1 MKLSARLYLE
11 VKYIKER
18 RNRMKFK
25 KSIVSLIVS
34 VLTLSSV
41 ALSSVAYAQDAPEV
55 DPSVEQTLSISTNG
69 ELSTLDSALY
79 NDVPTS
85 DMIGQIN
92 EGLYRV
98 TTGSEVELGLAETVD
113 VSEDGLVYTFVL
125 RDGLTWSN
133 GEPVTANDFVYSYKR
148 LVDPTSGS
156 VAAATVEV
164 FKNAAAIRNGEAEI
178 DELGVVAVDDK
189 TLEITL
195 EFPAPYL
202 PKLLTGSRFLPVSE
216 AFVNEVGE
224 SYGTSS
230 ENLVSN
236 GPFTIENWN
245 GTNLEW
251 NLVKNPNY
259 WDAENVYL
267 EDVLV
272 QVVKETGTGADLF
285 DAQELDYAILTDD
298 FVQQYEG
305 SEFFHAAPKATV
317 GYLSYNATREATGNA
332 NIRRAISQAFDKEL
346 YANSVIQDGSTPL
359 NGLVPVGFDI
369 SEEGVDFRD
378 EQGDVLVYNV
388 EQAQADWQ
396 AGLDELGVD
405 SLELELLTSDV
416 DLSGR
421 TAEYLQAQLQDNLP
435 GLTLTIRSV
444 PLQNRIEFQR
454 NLEFDIFYG
463 TWAPDYQDAINFI
476 EQYRTDGGI
485 NFSEYSNEEYDALV
499 DAAQTEFANDP
510 EKRREALLEAERI
523 GVGQDAVFAPIYQ
536 ASASYLLDPR
546 VENFEV
552 YPFGRTINLRTTYVT
567 E

>member
-1 MKLSARLYLE
+1 MKTKR
-11 VKYIKER
+11 
-18 RNRMKFK
+18 KF
-25 KSIVSLIVS
+25 VSLLVS
-34 VLTLSSV
+34 ALTIASAFTSV
-41 ALSSVAYAQDAPEV
+41 VSAQDAVEF

-92 EGLYRV
+92 EGLYRISS
-98 TTGSEVELGLAETVD
+98 GSEVEPGQAESVD
-113 VSEDGLVYTFVL
+113 ISEDGLVYTFHL
-125 RDGLTWSN
+125 REGLTWSN
-133 GEPVTANDFVYSYKR
+133 GEPLTANDFVYSYQR
-148 LVDPTSGS
+148 LVDPNSGS
-156 VAAATVEV
+156 VAATTVEV
-164 FKNAAAIRNGEAEI
+164 FKNAAAIRSGEMEL
-178 DELGVVAVDDK
+178 DELGVVALDDT

-195 EFPAPYL
+195 EYPAPYL
-202 PKLLTGSRFLPVSE
+202 PKLLTGSRFLPVSQ
-216 AFVNEVGE
+216 AFVEEVGD

-285 DAQELDYAILTDD
+285 DAQQLDYAVLTDD

-305 SEFFHAAPKATV
+305 SEFFHTAPKATI
-317 GYLSYNATREATGNA
+317 GYLSFNTTRDATGNA

-369 SEEGVDFRD
+369 SEDGVDFRD
-378 EQGDVLVYNV
+378 AQGDILVYDV

-396 AGLDELGVD
+396 AGLEELGVD

-416 DLSGR
+416 ALSGR
-421 TAEYLQAQLQDNLP
+421 TAEYLQAQLQENLP

-454 NLEFDIFYG
+454 ELNFDIFYG

-485 NFSEYSNEEYDALV
+485 NFADYSNADYDALV
-499 DAAQTEFANDP
+499 EAAQVEYANDP
-510 EKRREALLEAERI
+510 EQRREALLEAERI
-523 GVGQDAVFAPIYQ
+523 GVAEDAVTAPIYQ
-536 ASASYLLDPR
+536 ASSSYLLDPR
-546 VENFEV
+546 VQNFEV
-552 YPFGRTINLRTTYVT
+552 FSFGRTINLRTVFVT

>member
-1 MKLSARLYLE
+1 MK
-11 VKYIKER
+11 IKK
-18 RNRMKFK
+18 N
-25 KSIVSLIVS
+25 IVSFFVS
-34 VLTLSSV
+34 ALAISSFASPLV
-41 ALSSVAYAQDAPEV
+41 AFAQDTVEV
-55 DPSVEQTLSISTNG
+55 DPSIRQTLSIATNG

-98 TTGSEVELGLAETVD
+98 TNGSEVEPGQAETIEI
-113 VSEDGLVYTFVL
+113 SEDGLVYTFTL
-125 RDGLTWSN
+125 REGLTWSN
-133 GEPVTANDFVYSYKR
+133 GEPVTAHDFVYSYQR

-156 VAAATVEV
+156 VAATTVEV
-164 FKNAAAIRNGEAEI
+164 FKNAAAIRNGELAI
-178 DELGVVAVDDK
+178 DELGVVALDDR

-195 EFPAPYL
+195 EYPAPYL
-202 PKLLTGSRFLPVSE
+202 PKLLTGSRFLPVSQ
-216 AFVNEVGE
+216 AFVEEVGTG
-224 SYGTSS
+224 YGTSS
-230 ENLVSN
+230 ENIVSN

-251 NLVKNPNY
+251 NLVKNSNY
-259 WDAENVYL
+259 WDADNVYL

-285 DAQELDYAILTDD
+285 DAQQLDYAVLTDD

-305 SEFFHAAPKATV
+305 SEFFHSVPKATI
-317 GYLSYNATREATGNA
+317 GYLSFNTSRETTGNA
-332 NIRRAISQAFDKEL
+332 NIRRAIAQAFDKEL
-346 YANSVIQDGSTPL
+346 YANSVIQDGSIPL
-359 NGLVPVGFDI
+359 NGLVPAGFDVN
-369 SEEGVDFRD
+369 EEGIDFRD
-378 EQGDVLVYNV
+378 AQGDILVYNV

-405 SLELELLTSDV
+405 SLQLELLTSDV

-421 TAEYLQAQLQDNLP
+421 TAEYLQAQLQENLP

-463 TWAPDYQDAINFI
+463 TWAPDYQDAMNFI

-485 NFSEYSNEEYDALV
+485 NFADYSNESYDDLV
-499 DAAQTEFANDP
+499 EAAQVEFATDP
-510 EKRREALLEAERI
+510 EQRREALLEAELI
-523 GVGQDAVFAPIYQ
+523 GVAQDAVTAPIYQ
-536 ASASYLLDPR
+536 AASSYLLSTR
-546 VENFEV
+546 VQNFEV

>member
-1 MKLSARLYLE
+1 MN
-11 VKYIKER
+11 I
-18 RNRMKFK
+18 K
-25 KSIVSLIVS
+25 KSLVSFIVST
-34 VLTLSSV
+34 LTLSS
-41 ALSSVAYAQDAPEV
+41 LSATVLVSAQDAPEI
-55 DPSVEQTLSISTNG
+55 DPSVSQTLSIATNG

-98 TTGSEVELGLAETVD
+98 TSGSEVEPGQAETID
-113 VSEDGLVYTFVL
+113 ISEDGLVYTFTL
-125 RDGLTWSN
+125 REGLTWSN
-133 GEPVTANDFVYSYKR
+133 GEPVTANDFVYSYQR

-156 VAAATVEV
+156 VAATTVEV
-164 FKNAAAIRNGEAEI
+164 FKNAAAIRNGDMAI
-178 DELGVVAVDDK
+178 DELGVVALDDR

-195 EFPAPYL
+195 EYPAPYL

-216 AFVNEVGE
+216 SFVEEVGD

-236 GPFTIENWN
+236 GPFTLENWN

-251 NLVKNPNY
+251 NLVKNANY
-259 WDAENVYL
+259 WDNGNVYL

-285 DAQELDYAILTDD
+285 DAEQLDYAVLTDD
-298 FVQQYEG
+298 FVQQYDG
-305 SEFFHAAPKATV
+305 SEFFHSVPKATV
-317 GYLSYNATREATGNA
+317 GYLSFNTTRDATGNA
-332 NIRRAISQAFDKEL
+332 NIRRAIAQAFDKDL

-359 NGLVPVGFDI
+359 NGLVPVGFDV
-369 SEEGVDFRD
+369 SEDGVDFRD
-378 EQGDVLVYNV
+378 EQGDILAFNV
-388 EQAQADWQ
+388 EQAQTDWQ

-421 TAEYLQAQLQDNLP
+421 TAEYLQAQLQENLP

-454 NLEFDIFYG
+454 NLEFDLFYG

-485 NFSEYSNEEYDALV
+485 NFGDYSNADYDALLE
-499 DAAQTEFANDP
+499 AAQVEHATDP
-510 EKRREALLEAERI
+510 AARREALLEAERI
-523 GVGQDAVFAPIYQ
+523 GVAEDASSAPIYQ
-536 ASASYLLDPR
+536 AASSYLLDPR
-546 VENFEV
+546 VQNFEV

>member
-1 MKLSARLYLE
+1 MS
-11 VKYIKER
+11 IKK
-18 RNRMKFK
+18 KF
-25 KSIVSLIVS
+25 VSLFLSTLAVS
-34 VLTLSSV
+34 SLATPFV
-41 ALSSVAYAQDAPEV
+41 ALAQDTPEL
-55 DPSVEQTLSISTNG
+55 DPAVSQTLSIATNG

-98 TTGSEVELGLAETVD
+98 TTGSEVEAGQAETID
-113 VSEDGLVYTFVL
+113 ISDDGLVYTFTL

-133 GEPVTANDFVYSYKR
+133 GDPVTAHDFVYTYQR
-148 LVDPTSGS
+148 LVDPNSGS

-164 FKNAAAIRNGEAEI
+164 FKNAAAIRNGEMDLE
-178 DELGVVAVDDK
+178 ELGVKALDDQ

-195 EFPAPYL
+195 EYPAPYL
-202 PKLLTGSRFLPVSE
+202 PKLLTGSRFLPVNKN
-216 AFVNEVGE
+216 FVEEVG
-224 SYGTSS
+224 SNYGTSS
-230 ENLVSN
+230 DNLVSN
-236 GPFTIENWN
+236 GPFTLENWN

-259 WDAENVYL
+259 WDADNVYL

-285 DAQELDYAILTDD
+285 DAEQLDYAVLTDD
-298 FVQQYEG
+298 FVQQYDG
-305 SEFFHAAPKATV
+305 SEFFHSVPKATV
-317 GYLSYNATREATGNA
+317 GYLSFNTKRDSTANA
-332 NIRRAISQAFDKEL
+332 NIRRAIAQAFDKEL
-346 YANSVIQDGSTPL
+346 YASSVIQDGSTPL
-359 NGLVPVGFDI
+359 NGLVPVGFDVN
-369 SEEGVDFRD
+369 EEGVDFRD
-378 EQGDVLVYNV
+378 AQGDILVYDV

-396 AGLDELGVD
+396 TGLDELGVD

-416 DLSGR
+416 ELSGR
-421 TAEYLQAQLQDNLP
+421 TAEYLQAQLQENLP

-485 NFSEYSNEEYDALV
+485 NFAEYSNEEYDALV
-499 DAAQTEFANDP
+499 DAAQVEYATDP
-510 EKRREALLEAERI
+510 EQRREALLEAEQI
-523 GVGQDAVFAPIYQ
+523 GVGQDAVTAPIYQ
-536 ASASYLLDPR
+536 ASSSYLLSPR
-546 VENFEV
+546 VQNFEV

-567 E
+567 K